1 MPIHVRGQPGDV
13 APYVLLPGDPNRAK
27 YIAQTFLENAVLY
40 TEHRGMLGYTGTYKG
55 LRISVQTTGMGCP
68 SASIVAE
75 ELAMLGAKVL
85 VRVGTCGGTSPDV
98 KPADLVIAQASL
110 ARDGTTRQYMGEGN
124 HTPIA
129 SYRIVRAADDA
140 AKAAHVPYHVGLI
153 VTDDSFYAL
162 SSDAAR
168 DLYTTR
174 GVIGIEME
182 ASAIFTVA
190 HLRGME
196 AACLAT
202 VSNYIGDESL
212 VPDEVLKHGVDNMIT
227 VALETCLTLE
237 AEQHLGPNA

>member
-13 APYVLLPGDPNRAK
+13 APYVLLPGDPNRAR
-27 YIAQTFLENAVLY
+27 YIAETYFEHPTLY
-40 TEHRGMLGYTGTYKG
+40 TEHRGMLGYTGTYKS
-55 LRISVQTTGMGCP
+55 LRVSVQTTGMGCP

-85 VRVGTCGGTSPDV
+85 VRVGTCGGTSPNV

-129 SYRIVRAADDA
+129 TYRIVRAADDA
-140 AKAAHVPYHVGLI
+140 AKAAKVPYHVGLI

-162 SSDAAR
+162 SSEQAR
-168 DLYTTR
+168 ALYIDR
-174 GVIGIEME
+174 GAIGIEME

-212 VPDEVLKHGVDNMIT
+212 VPDEVLKRGVDNMIQ
-227 VALETCLTLE
+227 VALETCLKLE
-237 AEQHLGPNA
+237 AERKLE